1 MKPII
6 LTPVKTSSP
15 NPLKKQPKSRCKKVP
30 DPGTSL
36 QLLVNRLVG
45 NSLNGID
52 RNKCIVVNEVP
63 SEFRIAA
70 DEMAAPVISE
80 LLTTMVANARNGR
93 IYINA
98 QKFRDVMIVE
108 MQERNNY
115 NGYALAFSLK
125 SIEPQA
131 FVIGGNIS
139 ITGIQKLET
148 TVSFSFPN

>member
-1 MKPII
+1 
-6 LTPVKTSSP
+6 VKTFSP
-15 NPLKKQPKSRCKKVP
+15 NPLKKQQSDCIEVP
-30 DPGTSL
+30 DSGTSL
-36 QLLVNRLVG
+36 QLLVNRLVS
-45 NSLNGID
+45 NSLNGIA

-63 SEFRIAA
+63 SDFRIAA
-70 DEMAAPVISE
+70 DETAAPVINE

-98 QKFRDVMIVE
+98 QRFRDIMILE

-131 FVIGGNIS
+131 SMIGGNIN
-139 ITGIQKLET
+139 IKGIQQLET

>member
-1 MKPII
+1 MKTKI
-6 LTPVKTSSP
+6 LIPGNQSGP
-15 NPLKKQPKSRCKKVP
+15 NPLKKQQKSDCIGVP
-30 DPGTSL
+30 DSGTSL

-45 NSLNGID
+45 NSLVGISH
-52 RNKCIVVNEVP
+52 NKCIVVNEVP
-63 SEFRIAA
+63 SEFRITE
-70 DEMAAPVISE
+70 DKIAAPVINE

-98 QKFRDVMIVE
+98 QRFRDIMILE

-131 FVIGGNIS
+131 AMIGGNIT
-139 ITGIQKLET
+139 INGAHQLET